1 MRTSRITGRAAAS
14 VAAVLAVVFGSAGVA
29 SAASGASSAVVSHG
43 ASSVRERPA
52 ATGAT
57 LTDASI
63 TFFTLDDNKDSDTLL
78 SVQVLDSGNKVA
90 ASATGFFGQFGDG
103 TTHPITLKVRPGV
116 TWDALQAGHLRL
128 NIQPHGDD
136 TWKFGYELD
145 LNFSDGDF
153 APTIESRLSLSEDNK
168 TFLDPLQF

>member
-1 MRTSRITGRAAAS
+1 MTNAAGGASPATSPRN
-14 VAAVLAVVFGSAGVA
+14 
-29 SAASGASSAVVSHG
+29 ASSAHES
-43 ASSVRERPA
+43 PA
-52 ATGAT
+52 APGAT

-78 SVQVLDSGNKVA
+78 SIQVLDRSNRVA
-90 ASATGFFGQFGDG
+90 ASATGFFGQFGDD
-103 TTHPITLKVRPGV
+103 TTHQIPLKLRPGF

-145 LNFSDGDF
+145 LTS
-153 APTIESRLSLSEDNK
+153 PTGISRRPSRVAS
-168 TFLDPLQF
+168 P